1 MSIDFE
7 APGFMSRFNPIR
19 CLARS
24 DIRLANHAE
33 NLSSPMVGQ
42 QMDSFHLLWEIYVTP
57 NKQAKT

>member
-1 MSIDFE
+1 M
-7 APGFMSRFNPIR
+7 ARFNPIR